1 VVAVV
6 ALPES
11 APVNVVA
18 ATELNPES
26 DVIVLPSATVVL
38 PSVIEEFV
46 SAVFGTPDA
55 LIVIEPAALATLIP
69 TPAVN
74 PVTVYPDP
82 FPISKYPLD
91 GVVITPVPPELVA
104 SGESSVNVPVVFAVG
119 GRVEAVPAA
128 PISVYD
134 SCPVPVVDSVTRV
147 VPLTRT
153 SVETAD
159 DHVVANERYTLYPT
173 APYTTFHVMRFVALT
188 DNAEFWEATET
199 AEEVPRVSF
208 PCASTAVT
216 L

>member
-1 VVAVV
+1 MV
-6 ALPES
+6 LR
-11 APVNVVA
+11 
-18 ATELNPES
+18 
-26 DVIVLPSATVVL
+26 VLPSETALV

-55 LIVIEPAALATLIP
+55 LIVMEPAALATLIP

-74 PVTVYPDP
+74 AAAVYPDP

-91 GVVITPVPPELVA
+91 GVVVTPVPPELVT

-153 SVETAD
+153 SVVPAVA
-159 DHVVANERYTLYPT
+159 HVFVNERYTLYPT
-173 APYTTFHVMRFVALT
+173 APYTTFHAIIFVADT
-188 DNAEFWEATET
+188 DNAVFWEATET